1 ALGTV
6 AYMSPEQARGEELD
20 GRTDIFSFGVVLYE
34 MATEKLPFPGNTSAI
49 IFEGILNKVPTS
61 PVHLNPGLPPELDRI
76 VHKALE
82 KDRRMRY
89 QTASDLRTDLARLKR
104 DADSGRSVSAAI
116 AGAQPGSPS
125 FRRWWILVAILIIV
139 AAAGVY
145 YFSFMHGAKNID
157 SLAVLPFVNANAD
170 PNTEYLSNGITESVI
185 NSLSQI
191 PDLRIVP
198 RSMVFRYKGQ
208 EMDPAKIGR
217 ELKVRAVLTGR
228 VVQRGDTLNIQAEL
242 IDLATESQLWGQ
254 QYSRKLSDL
263 VAVQEEISREIT
275 DKLRMKLSREEKERV
290 TKSHTENAEAYQLY
304 LKGRY
309 YFDKRTPEG
318 VKQGTE
324 CFQQAIKKDP
334 AYALAYA
341 GLAIVYIPGD
351 TTLPPRENMTKAR
364 SAAMKALEIDDG
376 LAEAHTAMARVL
388 LHYDLD
394 WAGAERE
401 FKRALE
407 LNPKYTEG
415 HHLYSHYLM
424 DLTRSDEAVAEA
436 ERAIG
441 LDPLD
446 LLINIHLGWAYLY
459 ARRYDQA
466 IEQLRKT
473 IAMDPNLPGPRLFL
487 GWAYERKG
495 AYENAIAEFQKLM
508 ALAGGGI
515 AMAASGGTAQLG
527 HVYAVSG
534 RRNEALK
541 ILGELKQQ
549 YKQGKASPYDIA
561 TIYAGLGEKDQ
572 ALEWLQ
578 RAWEERSG
586 GLILLKVEPMFD
598 NIRTDRRFVELLRQ
612 IGLQ

>member
-1 ALGTV
+1 
-6 AYMSPEQARGEELD
+6 
-20 GRTDIFSFGVVLYE
+20 
-34 MATEKLPFPGNTSAI
+34 
-49 IFEGILNKVPTS
+49 
-61 PVHLNPGLPPELDRI
+61 
-76 VHKALE
+76 
-82 KDRRMRY
+82 MRY

-104 DADSGRSVSAAI
+104 DTDSGRSVSAAT
-116 AGAQPGSPS
+116 AGVEPLSS
-125 FRRWWILVAILIIV
+125 SLRRWWILVAILAII
-139 AAAGVY
+139 AAAGIY
-145 YFSFMHGAKNID
+145 YFFFIRGAKNIE

-170 PNTEYLSNGITESVI
+170 PNTEYLSNCITERVI

-208 EMDPAKIGR
+208 EIDPAKIGR

-228 VVQRGDTLNIQAEL
+228 VVQRGDTLNIQTEL
-242 IDLATESQLWGQ
+242 VDLATESQLWGQ

-290 TKSHTENAEAYQLY
+290 TKRLTENAEAYQLY

-318 VKQGTE
+318 TKQGTE

-341 GLAIVYIPGD
+341 GLAIVYIPAD
-351 TTLPPRENMTKAR
+351 ATLPPRENMTKSR
-364 SAAMKALEIDDG
+364 VAAMKALEIDDG
-376 LAEAHTAMARVL
+376 LAEAHIAMARVL

-424 DLTRSDEAVAEA
+424 DLARFHEALAEA
-436 ERAIG
+436 ERAFE

-446 LLINIHLGWAYLY
+446 LLINVHVGWAYLY
-459 ARRYDQA
+459 ARRYDRA
-466 IEQLRKT
+466 IEQLKKT
-473 IAMDPNLPGPRLFL
+473 NAMDPNLPASHLFL
-487 GWAYERKG
+487 G
-495 AYENAIAEFQKLM
+495 
-508 ALAGGGI
+508 
-515 AMAASGGTAQLG
+515 
-527 HVYAVSG
+527 
-534 RRNEALK
+534 
-541 ILGELKQQ
+541 
-549 YKQGKASPYDIA
+549 
-561 TIYAGLGEKDQ
+561 
-572 ALEWLQ
+572 
-578 RAWEERSG
+578 
-586 GLILLKVEPMFD
+586 
-598 NIRTDRRFVELLRQ
+598 
-612 IGLQ
+612 